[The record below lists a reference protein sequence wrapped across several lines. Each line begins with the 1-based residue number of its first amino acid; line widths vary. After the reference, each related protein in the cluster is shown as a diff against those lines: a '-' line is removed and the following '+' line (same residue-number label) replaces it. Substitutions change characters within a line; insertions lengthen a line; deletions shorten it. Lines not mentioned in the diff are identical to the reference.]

1 MVAGGRQTW
10 PPGSITFVL
19 RRSGRARERRAAFA
33 VLILD
38 DGFGRGDRAGGHHE
52 PERRSGLLARAGDE
66 LLGGRQ

>member
-10 PPGSITFVL
+10 PPGFITFV
-19 RRSGRARERRAAFA
+19 R
-33 VLILD
+33 LILILG